1 MIFLGS
7 EMVQVKLMVVR
18 RVFGSGLAIL
28 ARFLDVAVLEEEA
41 LVVRPWIVIHVEL
54 GPEVAVVQDGA
65 LEQACLLLYSDVF
78 VFVVKITYIG

>member
-1 MIFLGS
+1 MTRALAIHKILKKTELNPIMIFLGS

-65 LEQACLLLYSDVF
+65 LMM
-78 VFVVKITYIG
+78 T

>member
-28 ARFLDVAVLEEEA
+28 AGFLDVAVLEEEA

>member
-18 RVFGSGLAIL
+18 RVFGTSLAIL
-28 ARFLDVAVLEEEA
+28 AGFLDVAVLEEEA
-41 LVVRPWIVIHVEL
+41 LVVRPWVVVHVEL

-65 LEQACLLLYSDVF
+65 LEQVCLPLYSDVF
-78 VFVVKITYIG
+78 VFVFKITYTG